1 MQEPRLVA
9 HVLDEAHGLARH
21 VGGLGVLLGDARR
34 QVHVAHLPA
43 RHRTVGPVGRD
54 HVVAPRIVG
63 IVALLA
69 QVVGIAAL
77 LARRRMAVVAVEL
90 LEAAGA
96 HQRRDGRAA
105 FDAVALQPV
114 EVGQHV
120 SLARQR
126 HADAGRPQVVADG
139 LLAQGQRH
147 AVPGGAVREHVAAGV
162 VAHARG
168 AADTRLHIGAREQHA
183 LGRQRIDGG
192 RLEMRMAGARQVIG
206 AQLVAHDEQNIFDLA
221 HESSSFDGHGRAG
234 LSKAHDRRARPSAKS
249 SISGSCR
256 STIPSTASRAT
267 SGGPARPSSTPRS
280 ASAFRRPSSGRSRAA
295 WITGGSRPT
304 GRWR

>member
-1 MQEPRLVA
+1 MVAQKVTVVGGEEDQRVVEAAELLEMVEQSAEPVVELLDQAHVGRPHDVRRVGALEGLRFLVLAIGREHGMLVDQFALVAIERQAILGPVHLVIGRRRHVGPVRLDVAEMQEPRFVA

-21 VGGLGVLLGDARR
+21 VGGLGMLLGDARR

-96 HQRRDGRAA
+96 HERRDRRAA
-105 FDAVALQPV
+105 FDAVALQAV

-183 LGRQRIDGG
+183 PGRQRIDG
-192 RLEMRMAGARQVIG
+192 
-206 AQLVAHDEQNIFDLA
+206 
-221 HESSSFDGHGRAG
+221 RA
-234 LSKAHDRRARPSAKS
+234 S
-249 SISGSCR
+249 
-256 STIPSTASRAT
+256 
-267 SGGPARPSSTPRS
+267 
-280 ASAFRRPSSGRSRAA
+280 
-295 WITGGSRPT
+295 
-304 GRWR
+304 